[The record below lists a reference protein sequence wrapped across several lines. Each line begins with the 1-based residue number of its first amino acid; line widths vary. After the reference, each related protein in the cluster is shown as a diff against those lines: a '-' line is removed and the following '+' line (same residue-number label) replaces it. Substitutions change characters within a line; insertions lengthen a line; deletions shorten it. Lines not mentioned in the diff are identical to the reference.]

1 MVIKMKLDS
10 LNEMQKKAVVKTDG
24 PLLVLAG
31 AGSGKTKVLTT
42 KIAYLIEQM
51 HINPYNILA
60 ITFTNKAAREMK
72 DRITNMLGMLANSI
86 QISTFHS
93 FGLTIVRENAEKLD
107 LKSNFTILDSEDSLT
122 IIKKIMK
129 DLNINAESVKPK
141 YVKNQISGAK
151 NELMS
156 PLEYERFAMT
166 EQEKNVVEIYKVY
179 QKRLLISNSV
189 DFDDL
194 LMMPI
199 MLFRKNPDIL
209 ERYQERFKYIL
220 IDEYQ
225 DTNEAQYTLVK
236 MISSKYKNVC
246 VVGDNDQSIYS
257 FRGANYQ
264 NILNFEKDYK
274 SAETIMLEENYR
286 STKNILKVA
295 NEVIVNNNKRKDKNL
310 WTENEVGNKVK
321 YYRASDEKDEA
332 IYVTKEIQKLI
343 DEGISKNEIAV
354 LYRTNAQSRTIE
366 EALLRENIPYKV
378 IGSFYFYNRKEI
390 KDLICY
396 LKLIHNSYDD
406 NSLLR
411 VINVPKRGIGDKTIQ
426 NITEKATE
434 KNICLYD
441 AIESGKELI
450 FKNKLEYIKKEAEN
464 CSLTDL
470 IDLILNETG
479 MKEELVKEK
488 TIESEIRLEN
498 LEEFKS
504 ITKNFEEKYGIIS
517 LDEFLDEI
525 SLVADV
531 EEHKNDTDVVTLM
544 TIHSAK
550 GLEFDNVFIIGM
562 EEGIFPHF
570 NSFLDANQVEEERRL
585 CYVAI
590 TRAKKNLWIINAK
603 RRMIYGKDGCNP
615 PSRFLQEIDTN
626 DLDISEAGTSFSNKI
641 PDSISNFDKDATYT
655 MGEKVYQDMY
665 GEGIIVGIDDE
676 FISIAFEHPYG
687 IKKFIKGHKSIR
699 KVDKECII

>member
-1 MVIKMKLDS
+1 MKLDS

-72 DRITNMLGMLANSI
+72 DRITNMLGMLSNSI

-151 NELMS
+151 NELMG

-166 EQEKNVVEIYKVY
+166 EQEKNVVKIYKVY

-343 DEGISKNEIAV
+343 DEGIPKNEIAV

-366 EALLRENIPYKV
+366 EALLRENVPYKV

-570 NSFLDANQVEEERRL
+570 NSFLDANQIEEERRL

-626 DLDISEAGTSFSNKI
+626 DLDISEAGTAFSNKI

>member
-1 MVIKMKLDS
+1 MKLDS

-343 DEGISKNEIAV
+343 DEGIPKNEIAV

-434 KNICLYD
+434 KSICLYD

-570 NSFLDANQVEEERRL
+570 NSFLDANQIEEERRL

-615 PSRFLQEIDTN
+615 QVDF
-626 DLDISEAGTSFSNKI
+626 
-641 PDSISNFDKDATYT
+641 Y
-655 MGEKVYQDMY
+655 
-665 GEGIIVGIDDE
+665 
-676 FISIAFEHPYG
+676 
-687 IKKFIKGHKSIR
+687 KK
-699 KVDKECII
+699 

>member
-1 MVIKMKLDS
+1 MKLDS

-129 DLNINAESVKPK
+129 DLNINVESVKPK

-343 DEGISKNEIAV
+343 DEGIPKNEIAV
-354 LYRTNAQSRTIE
+354 LYRTNAQSRAIE

-434 KNICLYD
+434 KSICLYD

-570 NSFLDANQVEEERRL
+570 NSFLDANQIEEERRL

>member
-1 MVIKMKLDS
+1 MKLDS

-343 DEGISKNEIAV
+343 DEGIPKNEIAV

-434 KNICLYD
+434 KSICLYD

-570 NSFLDANQVEEERRL
+570 NSFLDANQIEEERRL

-626 DLDISEAGTSFSNKI
+626 DLDISEAGTAFSNKI

>member
-1 MVIKMKLDS
+1 MKLDS

-343 DEGISKNEIAV
+343 DEGIPKNEIAV

-434 KNICLYD
+434 KSICLYD

-570 NSFLDANQVEEERRL
+570 NSFLDANQIEEERRL

-590 TRAKKNLWIINAK
+590 TRAKRNLWIINAK

-641 PDSISNFDKDATYT
+641 PDNISNFDKDATYT

>member
-1 MVIKMKLDS
+1 
-10 LNEMQKKAVVKTDG
+10 
-24 PLLVLAG
+24 
-31 AGSGKTKVLTT
+31 
-42 KIAYLIEQM
+42 
-51 HINPYNILA
+51 
-60 ITFTNKAAREMK
+60 
-72 DRITNMLGMLANSI
+72 
-86 QISTFHS
+86 
-93 FGLTIVRENAEKLD
+93 
-107 LKSNFTILDSEDSLT
+107 
-122 IIKKIMK
+122 
-129 DLNINAESVKPK
+129 
-141 YVKNQISGAK
+141 
-151 NELMS
+151 
-156 PLEYERFAMT
+156 
-166 EQEKNVVEIYKVY
+166 
-179 QKRLLISNSV
+179 
-189 DFDDL
+189 
-194 LMMPI
+194 MMPI

-366 EALLRENIPYKV
+366 EALLRENVPYKV

-570 NSFLDANQVEEERRL
+570 NSFLDANQIEEERRL

>member
-1 MVIKMKLDS
+1 MKLDS

-343 DEGISKNEIAV
+343 DEGIPKNEIAV

-366 EALLRENIPYKV
+366 EALLRENVPYKV

-570 NSFLDANQVEEERRL
+570 NSFLDANQIEEERRL

-626 DLDISEAGTSFSNKI
+626 DLDISEAGTAFSNKI